1 MSSPVSAA
9 GLKEFYCNMLT
20 IAGFLEFY
28 ALFGILN
35 RTHCFGNWMSS
46 HPQARRSLQ
55 LNWVWLKQLLQSRS
69 NLIQL
74 A

>member
-35 RTHCFGNWMSS
+35 RTHCFGN
-46 HPQARRSLQ
+46 
-55 LNWVWLKQLLQSRS
+55 
-69 NLIQL
+69 
-74 A
+74 